1 MGHLN
6 TTSGATRISITNQ
19 RLLPGSFLSLS
30 LSCIITLYSTTTFT
44 ASPSDKKSISTFA
57 MAVYKLKA
65 LASILALCAPIV
77 AATGTQGE
85 SALCMSAH
93 TETETPYTHEYGAAI
108 SDGTVIHS
116 MTICSVI
123 HETKCT
129 DTTSVGGE
137 SMQPPPAAT
146 DVPSAPAGEQPSAPA
161 GGEQTTY
168 HDQGVSSGTEGVP
181 VPSVPIVS
189 TAVTPLASG
198 ASESNYAPPAG
209 VTDSAASGEQGSVPA
224 ANPSGAVPSGAVPSE
239 GGEVIPLPSLI
250 STTDVSGNPTILTTL
265 YSEPSAA
272 VSDTATAT
280 ATITDSETDYDTAVS
295 GTATGTDAEET
306 EDITPTGTP
315 TVTASAAAKHL
326 TPGAILG
333 FVGILFVAIF

>member
-1 MGHLN
+1 
-6 TTSGATRISITNQ
+6 
-19 RLLPGSFLSLS
+19 
-30 LSCIITLYSTTTFT
+30 
-44 ASPSDKKSISTFA
+44 
-57 MAVYKLKA
+57 MAAYKLKV
-65 LASILALCAPIV
+65 LASILALCAPFV
-77 AATGTQGE
+77 AATGAQGG
-85 SALCMSAH
+85 SALSAH
-93 TETETPYTHEYGAAI
+93 IETETPYTHEYGAGI

-116 MTICSVI
+116 MTICSVV

-129 DTTSVGGE
+129 DTTSVGDE

-146 DVPSAPAGEQPSAPA
+146 DVPSAPAGEQPSVPA
-161 GGEQTTY
+161 GVERTTY
-168 HDQGVSSGTEGVP
+168 HGQGVSSGTEGVP
-181 VPSVPIVS
+181 APFVTLVS
-189 TAVTPLASG
+189 TTVTPVAPG

-224 ANPSGAVPSGAVPSE
+224 DNPSGVVPSE
-239 GGEVIPLPSLI
+239 GGEVVPLPSLI

-272 VSDTATAT
+272 VGDTATAT
-280 ATITDSETDYDTAVS
+280 ATESETVYDTAVS

-306 EDITPTGTP
+306 DDVTPTGTP

-333 FVGILFVAIF
+333 FVGILFFAIF

>member
-1 MGHLN
+1 
-6 TTSGATRISITNQ
+6 
-19 RLLPGSFLSLS
+19 
-30 LSCIITLYSTTTFT
+30 
-44 ASPSDKKSISTFA
+44 

-65 LASILALCAPIV
+65 LASILALCAPLV

-116 MTICSVI
+116 MTICSVV

-146 DVPSAPAGEQPSAPA
+146 DVPSAPAGEQPSVPV

-189 TAVTPLASG
+189 TTVTPMASS
-198 ASESNYAPPAG
+198 ASESNYAPPVGA
-209 VTDSAASGEQGSVPA
+209 TDSAASGEQGSVPA
-224 ANPSGAVPSGAVPSE
+224 ANPSGAVPSE
-239 GGEVIPLPSLI
+239 GGEVVPLPSLI
-250 STTDVSGNPTILTTL
+250 STTDVFGNPTILTTL

-272 VSDTATAT
+272 VSGTATAT
-280 ATITDSETDYDTAVS
+280 VTESETDYDTAVS

-306 EDITPTGTP
+306 EDVTPTGTP

-333 FVGILFVAIF
+333 FVGILFVAAF